1 MVSNVKFSLALTTAP
16 LIFAAL
22 SMSTYSHVCPKCN
35 IHIVLL
41 AVSLLDLMHFLLNEK
56 WHFIIKMPAVNISY
70 RAVSVIAA
78 VATFIT
84 VVVFHYG
91 EDNDSGD

>member
-1 MVSNVKFSLALTTAP
+1 
-16 LIFAAL
+16 
-22 SMSTYSHVCPKCN
+22 
-35 IHIVLL
+35 
-41 AVSLLDLMHFLLNEK
+41 
-56 WHFIIKMPAVNISY
+56 MPAVNISY
-70 RAVSVIAA
+70 RAVSVIAT